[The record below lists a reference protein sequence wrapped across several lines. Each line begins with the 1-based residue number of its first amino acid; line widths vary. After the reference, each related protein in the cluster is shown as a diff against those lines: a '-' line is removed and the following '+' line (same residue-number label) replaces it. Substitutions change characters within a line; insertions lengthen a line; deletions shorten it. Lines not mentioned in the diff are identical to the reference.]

1 MMNGMKIDFNGLLYA
16 LSYALDCVEGELLGV
31 STGHAKRVAYMSV
44 RMAEALGMHRQ
55 ELSDLAACAVLH
67 DNALTQYIAEEYN
80 HPVSEKEACAIT
92 PGQLGIHCTLGEKNI
107 REFPFHTDVT
117 GAILYHHENA
127 DGSGPFHKKTGQV
140 HPFAEIIHLCDLL
153 DSAVHMGQNTAD
165 LYTRTER
172 YLKQNENS
180 LFNPLYIRIFL
191 TAFQQEECMQIG
203 SGRIDELLWQHVPEG
218 MTFYTYGQ
226 LKAVMD
232 IFAVITDY
240 KSTFTGLHSLG
251 VAKKVQRLAQYR
263 GMDEDTVQQLYL
275 AGALHDIGKMA
286 VHNDILEKPDRL
298 TGNEYLNMKNHAL
311 YSYQILSQIKGFEEI
326 AHWAALHHEKL
337 DGSGYPFGKTAEE
350 LDEKDR
356 MMACI
361 DIYQALIEPR
371 PYKAGMPHEEALAI
385 LNTLAEQGKLDGS
398 IIIDI
403 AALFGRNDEHGMNGF
418 RDRKK

>member
-44 RMAEALGMHRQ
+44 RMAEALGMDR
-55 ELSDLAACAVLH
+55 ERLSDLAACAVLH

-80 HPVSEKEACAIT
+80 HPVSEKEVSAIT
-92 PGQLGIHCTLGEKNI
+92 PRQLGVHCTLGEQNI
-107 REFPFHTDVT
+107 RKFPFRTDVT
-117 GAILYHHENA
+117 GAVLYHHENA
-127 DGSGPFHKKTGQV
+127 DGSGPFGKKAGDV

-153 DSAVHMGQNTAD
+153 DSAVHIGHNTAD

-172 YLKQNENS
+172 YLRQNENI
-180 LFNPLYIRIFL
+180 LFATSCVSTFL
-191 TAFQQEECMQIG
+191 LVFQPAELMLIG
-203 SGRIDELLWQHVPEG
+203 SGSMDELLWRHVPE
-218 MTFYTYGQ
+218 MITFYTYDQ

-251 VAKKVQRLAQYR
+251 VAQKVQQLAQYR
-263 GMDEDTVQQLYL
+263 RMDEDTAQQLYL

-298 TGNEYLNMKNHAL
+298 TGEEYLNMKSHAW

-337 DGSGYPFGKTAEE
+337 DGSGYPFGKTAQE

-371 PYKAGMPHEEALAI
+371 PYKDGMPHEEALAI
-385 LNTLAEQGKLDGS
+385 LNTFAEQGQIDAGIVK
-398 IIIDI
+398 DI
-403 AALFGRNDEHGMNGF
+403 AVLFGRNNMCMG
-418 RDRKK
+418 